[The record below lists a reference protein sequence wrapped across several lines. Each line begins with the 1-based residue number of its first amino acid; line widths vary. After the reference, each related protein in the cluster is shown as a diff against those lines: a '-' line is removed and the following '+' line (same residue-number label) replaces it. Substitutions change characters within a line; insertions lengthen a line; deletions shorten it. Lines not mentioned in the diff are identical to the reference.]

1 MPGSV
6 EAVSETDRPR
16 SCSDPSPASQ
26 GSSSG
31 SSAYQKGSAP
41 CQWSEQIIT
50 QSLGEPGSLQAGVQ
64 ALLLSVYKPR
74 VTYLQK
80 GAAMPGGGLGGRHF
94 SSLLVPDVEKGAESK
109 WDWARLPRRCS
120 FPKLPPFLP
129 VGHPHRLRFALLPLA
144 PGAEM
149 FRVLLSPASSQS

>member
-1 MPGSV
+1 MKLTVLAAP
-6 EAVSETDRPR
+6 APTLAPPR
-16 SCSDPSPASQ
+16 RGPL
-26 GSSSG
+26 
-31 SSAYQKGSAP
+31 
-41 CQWSEQIIT
+41 
-50 QSLGEPGSLQAGVQ
+50 LGVLPIRR
-64 ALLLSVYKPR
+64 ALLLASGVSRLPSPWVSLDPCRLVYRPCSQVYISSESRICK
-74 VTYLQK
+74 K
-80 GAAMPGGGLGGRHF
+80 GLRCQEVGLEVDTSAACWFQTWRRGLRA
-94 SSLLVPDVEKGAESK
+94 S